1 MADDEFQSPLEGLPL
16 LKKAL
21 VATGRLAACEEV
33 KEEAENETNDK
44 IEAPEESEAAKSA
57 DFIPYIPVSRLPT
70 CRYFTK
76 LTVSKA
82 PPSSPPKKS
91 HKRGHPRKYRRDNK
105 SKPIMTNEDGTPIP
119 KSRYGWIDGHKP
131 KQKKGDEE
139 KKADE
144 IDDLQE
150 SGPEITQR
158 AKDNLKGKES
168 DGNAVD

>member
-57 DFIPYIPVSRLPT
+57 DFIPYIP
-70 CRYFTK
+70 
-76 LTVSKA
+76 A

-131 KQKKGDEE
+131 KQKK
-139 KKADE
+139 ADE